1 MSLVTHDVAE
11 RSLAVIAVIVDEI
24 RAEATALHDLAARLE
39 AEADRLRRP
48 APHPDNRGES
58 A

>member
-1 MSLVTHDVAE
+1 MSMVPTDVAE
-11 RSLAVIAVIVDEI
+11 RMLAVIAVIVDEI

-39 AEADRLRRP
+39 AEADRLRCP
-48 APHPDNRGES
+48 APHPDTRGES